1 MVNLSRINKF
11 GGKKQNS
18 EDESVV
24 ELTSCIIE
32 VFLKSEKTSFDLHLH
47 DPTFTGRLK
56 EHC

>member
-24 ELTSCIIE
+24 ELTSCMIE
-32 VFLKSEKTSFDLHLH
+32 VFLKSEKKLHL
-47 DPTFTGRLK
+47 PCICMILLLLVG
-56 EHC
+56 